1 MTKGLW
7 MARAKEL
14 CPDLVILPY
23 DYDSI
28 RRISAQVCEIVQ
40 QFTHVIQVGSC
51 DELVCDL
58 SQYFAD
64 GSFLDVC
71 RKIR

>member
-1 MTKGLW
+1 

-28 RRISAQVCEIVQ
+28 RRISAQVYEIVQ

-51 DELVCDL
+51 DEL
-58 SQYFAD
+58 F
-64 GSFLDVC
+64 
-71 RKIR
+71 